1 VNRIVRVIACVL
13 PLLLLLPLAA
23 SAQMKSQSQ
32 TQSNPATVNELTTML
47 RQFLGDASTN
57 NAAGFEKFF
66 ADDVIYTRSA
76 GAVTTKPEI
85 MKSVTG
91 PQPASDSKST
101 FSAED
106 ITVHDYGDTAV
117 VAFRLVGRTEHKDGK
132 VEEAYYRNTGTFL
145 KRDGRW
151 QVVAWQATKIPE
163 QPAPQTT
170 PK

>member
-1 VNRIVRVIACVL
+1 MNRIVRITAGLL
-13 PLLLLLPLAA
+13 PLVLVLPLAA
-23 SAQMKSQSQ
+23 IAQTQSPAA
-32 TQSNPATVNELTTML
+32 TQSNPATVNELTAML
-47 RQFLGDASTN
+47 RQFLSDASTN
-57 NAAGFEKFF
+57 NAAGFDKFF

-76 GAVTTKPEI
+76 GAVTTKAEI

-91 PQPASDSKST
+91 AQPSTDSKAT
-101 FSAED
+101 YSAED
-106 ITVHDYGDTAV
+106 ITVHDYGDTAI

-132 VEEAYYRNTGTFL
+132 VEEAYFRNTGTFL
-145 KRDGRW
+145 RRNGRW